1 MEPEDPSRE
10 HMNPHNGTRHRR
22 LRIVLLCTAALVGVA
37 SLSPRSSAS
46 STNPEQQRQQ
56 FLQAEQLLKQG
67 HRGQYQN
74 LLGRLRDYPL
84 YPYLLFEDLRQRL
97 DSASPREI
105 GAFLDRFADTPLAPR
120 LRGRWLR
127 SLAKHH
133 RWGDYIH
140 AYQPTDDGFLQCNY
154 RRALLETGHRRQ
166 ALAGIGPLWRTG
178 QSLPDAC
185 DPVLETWEASGNLTP
200 DLAWERIRLAMEA
213 GNPRLGRYLGRYL
226 PEAQRKWVE
235 AWYRV
240 YRKPTRLLK
249 SDPVRAPEPARGWI
263 VMNGLERLASI
274 NPHDTAESWRRILAR
289 YHLTA
294 EQRGRL
300 VRRIALSLAYDGD
313 PEAGRWLLKVPSAQ
327 CTARVRN
334 WRVRSALN
342 QQDWPQVLHWLNR
355 LPAGEKNDTR
365 WRYWR
370 ARALEALGHQHEA
383 ERIYARLARTRTYEG
398 FLAADRIGVS
408 YSFENQ
414 ALDFTSSQLQQL
426 AHRPGIR
433 RARELF
439 ALNRLLDARR
449 EWYAA
454 TRDLNDMQLQQAAKL
469 AQSWGWYDRAILTL
483 GRSRYRDDLKL
494 RFPIVHRK
502 VVLRQAHRVDIN
514 PAWAYAV
521 MRKESAFNTE
531 ARSQKGAL
539 GLMQLL
545 PQTARRVAR
554 DMNIR
559 WHRSAQLYHPRFN
572 IRVGMTYLR
581 MVLDRFGDHP
591 VLATAAYN
599 AGTYRVRQWL
609 PTAQSVPADI
619 WIETLPYGETRD
631 YLRSVLA
638 FTAIYER
645 RLGQRPTR
653 LLRRMPPVA
662 PRDGK
667 LSSAPASTRGKSGRS

>member
-1 MEPEDPSRE
+1 
-10 HMNPHNGTRHRR
+10 MNPQNGTGHRR
-22 LRIVLLCTAALVGVA
+22 LRFAVLCTAAVVGVVL
-37 SLSPRSSAS
+37 SSPRSSAQG
-46 STNPEQQRQQ
+46 TNVEQQRHR
-56 FLQAEQLLKQG
+56 FLQAEQSLKQG
-67 HRGQYQN
+67 DRSRYQS

-97 DSASPREI
+97 ASASSHEI
-105 GAFLDRFADTPLAPR
+105 GAFLHRFADTPLAPR
-120 LRGRWLR
+120 LRYRWLR

-133 RWGDYIH
+133 SWNRYIH
-140 AYQPTDDGFLQCNY
+140 AYQPTDNAFLQCNY

-166 ALAGIGPLWRTG
+166 ALAGIASLWRTG
-178 QSLPDAC
+178 RSLPDAC
-185 DPVLETWEASGNLTP
+185 DPVLSTWEASGTLTAN
-200 DLAWERIRLAMEA
+200 LAWERIRLAMEA
-213 GNPRLGRYLGRYL
+213 GHPRLARYLGRYL
-226 PEAQRKWVE
+226 PKSQQPWVDT
-235 AWYRV
+235 WYHV

-249 SDPVRAPEPARGWI
+249 SGPVRAPAPVREWI

-274 NPHDTAESWRRILAR
+274 NPHDTAQSWHRILAR
-289 YHLTA
+289 YQLTP
-294 EQRGRL
+294 EQRARL
-300 VRRIALSLAYDGD
+300 VRRIALALAYDGD
-313 PEAGRWLLKVPSAQ
+313 PEASRWLLKVPSAQ

-355 LPAGEKNDTR
+355 LPAGEQSDTR

-370 ARALEALGHQHEA
+370 ARALEALGHHHDA
-383 ERIYARLARTRTYEG
+383 DRIYAQLAQTRTYEG
-398 FLAADRIGVS
+398 FLAADRIGVP

-414 ALDFTSSQLQQL
+414 ALDFTNVQLQQL
-426 AHRPGIR
+426 ARKPGIR

-439 ALNRLLDARR
+439 ALDRLLDARR

-454 TRDLNDMQLQQAAKL
+454 TRHLNDMQLQQAAKL

-483 GRSRYRDDLKL
+483 GRSQYRDDLKL
-494 RFPIVHRK
+494 RFPIVHRR

-545 PQTARRVAR
+545 PQTARRVAH
-554 DMNIR
+554 DMNLR
-559 WHRSAQLYHPRFN
+559 WRRSGQLYHARFN

-609 PTAQSVPADI
+609 PTTQSVPADI
-619 WIETLPYGETRD
+619 WIETIPYGETRD

-645 RLGQRPTR
+645 RLGQPPTR
-653 LLRRMPPVA
+653 LLQRMPPVE

-667 LSSAPASTRGKSGRS
+667 LSSAPASTRGKRGRS